1 MKEHEEIMIEQLIHS
16 AGSFDQ
22 LARVAYQCV
31 QGLESSEAQS
41 AAGHSVLRRL
51 RDLADEGQRQFVER
65 ALEVM
70 GKFPHFARPRAA
82 VALQALKS
90 LANERK

>member
-1 MKEHEEIMIEQLIHS
+1 MMIEHLIHS

-31 QGLESSEAQS
+31 QRLDSSEAQS

-51 RDLADEGQRQFVER
+51 RELADESQGQFVER

-70 GKFPHFARPRAA
+70 AKFPHFARPRAA

-90 LANERK
+90 LANERR